1 MDYSDEDF
9 TDLEIE
15 NTILDTLSDLQVL
28 INAIEEEH
36 TNNEKWKVIQDLLI
50 EYFDFLNDT
59 FLNS

>member
-1 MDYSDEDF
+1 MDYSDDAL

-28 INAIEEEH
+28 INAIQEEH
-36 TNNEKWKVIQDLLI
+36 SNDEKWKVIQDLLI

>member
-1 MDYSDEDF
+1 MDYSDDAL

>member
-1 MDYSDEDF
+1 MDYSDDDIS
-9 TDLEIE
+9 DLEIE
-15 NTILDTLSDLQVL
+15 NSRLDTLSDLQVL

-36 TNNEKWKVIQDLLI
+36 SNDEKWKVIQDLLI